1 MVSRRGRI
9 LLGVLGEGH
18 KEALLKLAKGLSEAG
33 FEIIYTDLKDPRA
46 IAAAAVQE
54 SADHVGLTVLEGAG
68 CDEAMR
74 LPSLLREAGC
84 EGVGVSV
91 GGFLSGEDAGRLKA
105 AGFME
110 VFPLGTTFEDLVEWS
125 RRMIAPQPAMN

>member
-9 LLGVLGEGH
+9 LLGVLGEGR

-33 FEIIYTDLKDPRA
+33 FEIIYTDLKEPRA

-54 SADHVGLTVLEGAG
+54 SADHIGLTVLDGAG
-68 CDEAMR
+68 CDEAIG
-74 LPSLLREAGC
+74 LPALLKEAGG
-84 EGVGVSV
+84 EGVGVSI
-91 GGFLSGEDAGRLKA
+91 GGFLSMEDALRLKA

-110 VFPLGTTFEDLVEWS
+110 VFPQGTTFDELVEWS
-125 RRMIAPQPAMN
+125 RRMIVPQPAMN